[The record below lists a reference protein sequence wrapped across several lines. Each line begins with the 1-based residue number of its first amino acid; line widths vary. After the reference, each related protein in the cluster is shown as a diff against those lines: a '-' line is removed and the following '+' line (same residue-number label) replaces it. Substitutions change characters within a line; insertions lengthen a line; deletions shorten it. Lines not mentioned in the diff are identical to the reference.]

1 MKRHVEDAHTLRLDW
16 VKVWDRQRSL
26 AGIGST
32 LEKRLKYGLSSL
44 KTEIV
49 KLITVSGAD
58 NQ

>member
-1 MKRHVEDAHTLRLDW
+1 VDDAHTLRLDW

-26 AGIGST
+26 SGIGST
-32 LEKRLKYGLSSL
+32 LEKRPKYRLSSL